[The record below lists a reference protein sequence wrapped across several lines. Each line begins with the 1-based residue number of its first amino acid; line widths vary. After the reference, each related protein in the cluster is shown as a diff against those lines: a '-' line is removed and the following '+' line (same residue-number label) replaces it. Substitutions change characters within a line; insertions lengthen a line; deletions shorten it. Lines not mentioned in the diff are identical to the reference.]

1 MRTITA
7 ISCAIIGVSVLSFP
21 AFAQQKTVKAC
32 QEEWR
37 ANKDANQAK
46 GITEKA
52 YVTQCRA
59 GGVAAQPAPSTTP
72 AAAPAPAASGEKTAK
87 ACRDEWRANKD
98 ANQAKGI
105 TEKAYV
111 TQCRAGGTVASPA
124 PMAPPPL
131 RREQQRHPRRLHL
144 HPQRRRELGQQQ
156 RPQRVQIS
164 IRLRGKPD
172 SGAAAAPLCGPIWI
186 QKSITSPVIES
197 TERRRPGRI
206 CASRMRRAKACA
218 PPRTRSIPSRLWAE
232 QVSASARQRGS
243 PRWFA
248 RLMTSQPPAGA
259 APRRVRSVRRLPA
272 PGLAFSGHP
281 RGCFARVL
289 RHALGQA

>member
-7 ISCAIIGVSVLSFP
+7 ISCAIIGASVLSFP

-46 GITEKA
+46 GITEKSYVTQCRAGGVAAQPAPATSPAAAPAPAASGEKTAKACRDEWRANKDANQAKGITEKA

-59 GGVAAQPAPSTTP
+59 GGVTAQPAPSTTP

-124 PMAPPPL
+124 PMAPPPAQT
-131 RREQQRHPRRLHL
+131 RTTTAPAPASPPPTATMGTRT
-144 HPQRRRELGQQQ
+144 
-156 RPQRVQIS
+156 
-164 IRLRGKPD
+164 
-172 SGAAAAPLCGPIWI
+172 ATAAPTGAN
-186 QKSITSPVIES
+186 QYS
-197 TERRRPGRI
+197 TEGQARFRCSGGTVVWANLDSKIYHFTGHREYGKT
-206 CASRMRRAKACA
+206 KAGAYMC
-218 PPRTRSIPSRLWAE
+218 E
-232 QVSASARQRGS
+232 QDA
-243 PRWFA
+243 
-248 RLMTSQPPAGA
+248 TSQGMRA
-259 APRRVRSVRRLPA
+259 AKNEK
-272 PGLAFSGHP
+272 HP
-281 RGCFARVL
+281 
-289 RHALGQA
+289 

>member
-1 MRTITA
+1 MGVSPGVEDMRTITA

-21 AFAQQKTVKAC
+21 ALAQQKTVKAC

-59 GGVAAQPAPSTTP
+59 GGVAPSSTTS
-72 AAAPAPAASGEKTAK
+72 AAPAPAATGQKTAK

-124 PMAPPPL
+124 PMAPPPASPPPAATTGT
-131 RREQQRHPRRLHL
+131 RTATTTPT
-144 HPQRRRELGQQQ
+144 
-156 RPQRVQIS
+156 
-164 IRLRGKPD
+164 
-172 SGAAAAPLCGPIWI
+172 GAN
-186 QKSITSPVIES
+186 QYS
-197 TERRRPGRI
+197 TEGQARFRCSGGTVVWANLDSKI
-206 CASRMRRAKACA
+206 YHFTGHKEYGKTKAGAYMC
-218 PPRTRSIPSRLWAE
+218 E
-232 QVSASARQRGS
+232 QDA
-243 PRWFA
+243 
-248 RLMTSQPPAGA
+248 TSQGMRA
-259 APRRVRSVRRLPA
+259 AKNEK
-272 PGLAFSGHP
+272 HP
-281 RGCFARVL
+281 
-289 RHALGQA
+289 

>member
-21 AFAQQKTVKAC
+21 ALAQQKTVKAC

-59 GGVAAQPAPSTTP
+59 GVVAAQPAPSSTTS
-72 AAAPAPAASGEKTAK
+72 AAPAPAATGQKTAKACRDEWRANKDANQAKGITEKAYVTQCRAGGVAAQPASSSTTSAAPPPAAAGQKTAK

-124 PMAPPPL
+124 PMAPPPASPPPAATTGT
-131 RREQQRHPRRLHL
+131 RTATTTPT
-144 HPQRRRELGQQQ
+144 
-156 RPQRVQIS
+156 
-164 IRLRGKPD
+164 
-172 SGAAAAPLCGPIWI
+172 GAN
-186 QKSITSPVIES
+186 QYS
-197 TERRRPGRI
+197 TEGQARFRCSGGTVVWANLDSKI
-206 CASRMRRAKACA
+206 YHFTGHKEYGKTKAGAYMC
-218 PPRTRSIPSRLWAE
+218 E
-232 QVSASARQRGS
+232 QDA
-243 PRWFA
+243 
-248 RLMTSQPPAGA
+248 TSQGMRA
-259 APRRVRSVRRLPA
+259 AKNEK
-272 PGLAFSGHP
+272 HP
-281 RGCFARVL
+281 
-289 RHALGQA
+289 